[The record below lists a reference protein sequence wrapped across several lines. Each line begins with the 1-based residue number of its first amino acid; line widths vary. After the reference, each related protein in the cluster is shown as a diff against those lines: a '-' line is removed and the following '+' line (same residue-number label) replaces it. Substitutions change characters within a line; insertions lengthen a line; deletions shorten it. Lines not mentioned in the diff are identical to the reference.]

1 MASRK
6 PNAKNTKAE
15 ILQAYEELLKEKAAL
30 KSQINQKIK
39 PNSTN
44 QTSRTEINM
53 STNQPTNIQQ
63 KMNFI
68 IDGLAKIQL
77 GFGSAASELSE
88 QLSTQASKLAE
99 IQDNIA
105 NEVEELKNLHN
116 LEISENTL
124 DSLIQAYEDNS
135 KVYQSEFKNRSET
148 LLHELQT
155 QSYAWQKEQEEYQQ
169 SIQERNDNLHKNR
182 QRDAAEYKYDLELQR
197 KLEMDKY
204 QQQQKELYK
213 QLDEYQ
219 QEIEKQWAEREKTIA
234 TQEEQYEECK
244 SKVELFPKEKEAAI
258 KKATEQGK
266 GIAHYQA
273 KVKSDLYA
281 KEVEGQKRFYEQRL
295 QSLEATITNQETR
308 ITNLS
313 TQLESALKQV
323 QDLAVKAIEG
333 SANVNSYQAMKEI
346 ALEQAKGQSK
356 TK

>member
-1 MASRK
+1 MAIRK

-30 KSQINQKIK
+30 KSQFAQKQ
-39 PNSTN
+39 NSTN
-44 QTSRTEINM
+44 QTPKPEVKM
-53 STNQPTNIQQ
+53 SVNQPNNVKQ

-88 QLSTQASKLAE
+88 QLSSQASKLAE
-99 IQDNIA
+99 IQENVS
-105 NEVEELKNLHN
+105 NEVQELKSLHN

-124 DSLIQAYEDNS
+124 DNLIQAYEDNS
-135 KVYQSEFKNRSET
+135 KVYQEEYQNRSET
-148 LLHELQT
+148 LLQEFQA
-155 QSYAWQKEQEEYQQ
+155 QSNSWFKEKEEYQQ
-169 SIQERNDNLHKNR
+169 GIKERNDELHKNR

-197 KLEMDKY
+197 KLEMDEY
-204 QQQQKELYK
+204 EQQQKELYQ
-213 QLDEYQ
+213 QLQEYQ
-219 QEIEKQWAEREKTIA
+219 QEIEKEWAEREKTIS
-234 TQEEQYEECK
+234 EREKQYAELK
-244 SKVELFPKEKEAAI
+244 SKVEAFPQEKEEAI
-258 KKATEQGK
+258 KKATEQGR

-295 QSLEATITNQETR
+295 QSLESTISNQETR

-313 TQLESALKQV
+313 TQLTSALKQV

-346 ALEQAKGQSK
+346 ALEQAKGQGK

>member
-1 MASRK
+1 MAVRK

-30 KSQINQKIK
+30 KSQSSQKQ
-39 PNSTN
+39 NSTN
-44 QTSRTEINM
+44 QTPKPEVKM
-53 STNQPTNIQQ
+53 SVNQPNNVKQ

-88 QLSTQASKLAE
+88 QLSSQASRLAE
-99 IQDNIA
+99 IQENVS
-105 NEVEELKNLHN
+105 NEVEELKSLHN

-124 DSLIQAYEDNS
+124 DNLIQTYEENS
-135 KVYQSEFKNRSET
+135 KGYQEEFQNRSET
-148 LLHELQT
+148 LLQEFQT
-155 QSYAWQKEQEEYQQ
+155 QSNSWLKEKEEYQQ
-169 SIQERNDNLHKNR
+169 GIKERNDELHKNR
-182 QRDAAEYKYDLELQR
+182 QRDATEYKYDLELQR
-197 KLEMDKY
+197 NLEMDEY
-204 QQQQKELYK
+204 EQQQKELYQ
-213 QLDEYQ
+213 QLQEYQ
-219 QEIEKQWAEREKTIA
+219 QEIETQWAEREKTIS
-234 TQEEQYEECK
+234 EREKQYAELK
-244 SKVELFPKEKEAAI
+244 SKVEGFPQEKEEAI
-258 KKATEQGK
+258 KKATEQGR

-295 QSLEATITNQETR
+295 QSLESTINNQETR

-313 TQLESALKQV
+313 TQLTSALKQV

-346 ALEQAKGQSK
+346 ALEQAKGQGK
-356 TK
+356 AK

>member
-1 MASRK
+1 MATRK

-39 PNSTN
+39 PPSTN
-44 QTSRTEINM
+44 QTSRAEINM

-124 DSLIQAYEDNS
+124 DNLIQAYEDNS
-135 KVYQSEFKNRSET
+135 KVYQEEFKNRSEN
-148 LLHELQT
+148 LLQELQS
-155 QSYAWQKEQEEYQQ
+155 QSDAWQKEQEEYRQ
-169 SIQERNDNLHKNR
+169 SIKERNDNLHKNR
-182 QRDAAEYKYDLELQR
+182 QREAGEYKYDLELQR
-197 KLEMDKY
+197 KLEMDEY

-219 QEIEKQWAEREKTIA
+219 QEIEKQWAEREKTIS

-244 SKVELFPKEKEAAI
+244 SKVELFPNEKEAAI

-266 GIAHYQA
+266 GIAHSQA
-273 KVKSDLYA
+273 KVKADLYA

>member
-1 MASRK
+1 MAVRK

-30 KSQINQKIK
+30 KSQFSQKQ
-39 PNSTN
+39 NSTN
-44 QTSRTEINM
+44 QTPKPEVKM
-53 STNQPTNIQQ
+53 SVNQPNNVKQ

-88 QLSTQASKLAE
+88 QLSSQASRLAE
-99 IQDNIA
+99 IQENVS
-105 NEVEELKNLHN
+105 NEVEELKSLHN

-124 DSLIQAYEDNS
+124 DNLIQTYEENS
-135 KVYQSEFKNRSET
+135 KVYQEEFQNRSET
-148 LLHELQT
+148 LLQEFQT
-155 QSYAWQKEQEEYQQ
+155 QSNSWLKEKEEYQQ
-169 SIQERNDNLHKNR
+169 GIQERNDELHKNR
-182 QRDAAEYKYDLELQR
+182 QRDTTEYKYDLELQR
-197 KLEMDKY
+197 NLEMDEY
-204 QQQQKELYK
+204 EQQQKELYQ
-213 QLDEYQ
+213 QLQEYQ
-219 QEIEKQWAEREKTIA
+219 QEIEKQCAEREKTIS
-234 TQEEQYEECK
+234 EREKQYTELK
-244 SKVELFPKEKEAAI
+244 SKVEGFPKEKEEAI
-258 KKATEQGK
+258 NKATEQGR

-295 QSLEATITNQETR
+295 QSLESTINNQETR

-313 TQLESALKQV
+313 TQLASALKQV

-346 ALEQAKGQSK
+346 ALEQAKGQGK
-356 TK
+356 AK